1 MLCKSMFPSTRSYTH
16 DIRDFIAVDNTAL
29 NVVCNQEYAQV
40 VPHVRSHTSL
50 LPCSR
55 SYYQQVHYH
64 IIPAP
69 KLSPSPTAL
78 DLNQNQP
85 PTAKDMHRQ
94 EYESRDGL
102 DENDA
107 HALVERIKAHL

>member
-1 MLCKSMFPSTRSYTH
+1 MYAH
-16 DIRDFIAVDNTAL
+16 IRL
-29 NVVCNQEYAQV
+29 YVVAK
-40 VPHVRSHTSL
+40 
-50 LPCSR
+50 

-69 KLSPSPTAL
+69 RFSTLPIGLGPG
-78 DLNQNQP
+78 DLNENQP

-102 DENDA
+102 DEDDA